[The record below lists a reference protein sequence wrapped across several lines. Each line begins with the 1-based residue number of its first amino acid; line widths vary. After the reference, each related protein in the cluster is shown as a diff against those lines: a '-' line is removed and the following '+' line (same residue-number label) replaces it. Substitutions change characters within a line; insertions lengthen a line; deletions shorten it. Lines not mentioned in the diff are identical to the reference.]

1 MEKIKTLTRLEVP
14 LEKIPYVDSPEV
26 RVSAHE
32 TTELPFRYVADA
44 KGQPIMVDV
53 CPLEPPNNN
62 KRLTSIQGMLEKIK
76 KDTERGISDLL

>member
-1 MEKIKTLTRLEVP
+1 MLTCRAVP
-14 LEKIPYVDSPEV
+14 LEKIPYVDSPEI

-53 CPLEPPNNN
+53 GVDVFP
-62 KRLTSIQGMLEKIK
+62 EKSPVTDICI
-76 KDTERGISDLL
+76 GYA